1 MLGLN
6 PMADLSK
13 KLRGAFRQSRSVVV
27 MLMACSLM
35 LLSGCVKYDL
45 EINFASQNHGEIIQ
59 HIQIGERLS
68 SFSSETARLWLES
81 IKRRTRDLG
90 GKTQKISDEEIVV
103 KIPFNNGVE
112 LADKINQFMN
122 PVGQPASGAK
132 KELNPELPPIAAAM
146 TVTQNNWLFA
156 LRNRLIYDLDLRSLG
171 VISTNGNLLISPGA
185 LLDLQFALRTP
196 WGGKVIPADPQ
207 TPVTEA
213 DTKPS
218 QAAEKMPEIL
228 DQGRTFLWTLQP
240 GQMNH
245 IEVIFWVPSPIGIG
259 AGIIA
264 LFIGISM
271 YVKNLLSPPQVSTEE
286 RSTDD
291 PTSGAIASE
300 PEQDLSN
307 PSIGS
312 VS

>member
-1 MLGLN
+1 MIFWKNYL
-6 PMADLSK
+6 AELSK
-13 KLRGAFRQSRSVVV
+13 KMRKSFRHFRTLVV
-27 MLMACSLM
+27 MLMAGSLM

-90 GKTQKISDEEIVV
+90 GKTEKISQTEILV
-103 KIPFNNGVE
+103 KIPFNNGAE

-122 PVGQPASGAK
+122 PGGENGSDSK
-132 KELNPELPPIAAAM
+132 KQLDPDQPPIASKM

-171 VISTNGNLLISPGA
+171 VISPNGNLLISPGA

-196 WGGKVIPADPQ
+196 WGGKVITADPQ
-207 TPVTEA
+207 TAVAEP

-264 LFIGISM
+264 LFIGVSM

-307 PSIGS
+307 R
-312 VS
+312 

>member
-6 PMADLSK
+6 PMTDLSK
-13 KLRGAFRQSRSVVV
+13 KLRGSFRQSRSLVV

-45 EINFASQNHGEIIQ
+45 GINFASQTHGEIIQ

-90 GKTQKISDEEIVV
+90 GKTQKISDQEIVV
-103 KIPFNNGVE
+103 KIQFNNGVE

-122 PVGQPASGAK
+122 PGGQPGSGAK
-132 KELNPELPPIAAAM
+132 KELDPDLPPISAAM

-185 LLDLQFALRTP
+185 LLDLKFALQTP
-196 WGGKVIPADPQ
+196 WGGEVITDAAV
-207 TPVTEA
+207 TPESELEA
-213 DTKPS
+213 KIS
-218 QAAEKMPEIL
+218 QNAPLIPEII
-228 DQGRTFLWTLQP
+228 DQGKTFIWHLQP
-240 GQMNH
+240 GQLNH
-245 IEVIFWVPSPIGIG
+245 IEVTFWVPSPIGIG
-259 AGIIA
+259 AGMIA

-271 YVKNLLSPPQVSTEE
+271 YAKNLLSPPQGSTEE
-286 RSTDD
+286 RSTED
-291 PTSGAIASE
+291 PNSGAIASK

-307 PSIGS
+307 PSIGR

>member
-6 PMADLSK
+6 PMTDLSK
-13 KLRGAFRQSRSVVV
+13 KLRGAFRQSRSLVV
-27 MLMACSLM
+27 MFMACSLM

-68 SFSSETARLWLES
+68 SFSSETARLWLDS

-90 GKTQKISDEEIVV
+90 GKTQKISDQEIVV

-122 PVGQPASGAK
+122 PVGQIASGAK
-132 KELNPELPPIAAAM
+132 KELNQELPPISAAM
-146 TVTQNNWLFA
+146 SVTQNNWLFA

-185 LLDLQFALRTP
+185 LLDLKFALRTP
-196 WGGKVIPADPQ
+196 WGGKVITGDPQ
-207 TPVTEA
+207 SALTEA

-218 QAAEKMPEIL
+218 QAAQKMPEIL

-271 YVKNLLSPPQVSTEE
+271 YVKNLLSPPQGPTEE
-286 RSTDD
+286 RSTED

-307 PSIGS
+307 PSIGG

>member
-6 PMADLSK
+6 PMTDLSK
-13 KLRGAFRQSRSVVV
+13 KLRAAFRQYRNLVV
-27 MLMACSLM
+27 MLMACNLI
-35 LLSGCVKYDL
+35 LLTGCVKYDL

-68 SFSSETARLWLES
+68 SFSSETARLWLEN

-90 GKTQKISDEEIVV
+90 GKTQKMSDQELVV

-112 LADKINQFMN
+112 LADKINQLMN
-122 PVGQPASGAK
+122 PVAQRDSGAK
-132 KELNPELPPIAAAM
+132 KELNPEMPPLSAAM

-156 LRNRLIYDLDLRSLG
+156 LRNRLIYDVDLRWLG
-171 VISTNGNLLISPGA
+171 VISPNGNLLISPGA

-196 WGGKVIPADPQ
+196 WGGKVITGDPLS
-207 TPVTEA
+207 PVAEA
-213 DTKPS
+213 ETKPIP
-218 QAAEKMPEIL
+218 AAEKMPEIL

-240 GQMNH
+240 GQLNH

-259 AGIIA
+259 AGMIA

-271 YVKNLLSPPQVSTEE
+271 YVKNLLSPPQRSTEE
-286 RSTDD
+286 RSTED
-291 PTSGAIASE
+291 PTSGAIGSE
-300 PEQDLSN
+300 PEQDLGN
-307 PSIGS
+307 TSIS
-312 VS
+312 RVS

>member
-6 PMADLSK
+6 AMADLNK
-13 KLRGAFRQSRSVVV
+13 KLRGAFRHSRSLVV

-35 LLSGCVKYDL
+35 LLTGCVKYDL

-90 GKTQKISDEEIVV
+90 GKTQKISDQEIVV
-103 KIPFNNGVE
+103 NIPFNNGVE

-132 KELNPELPPIAAAM
+132 KELDPELPPISAAIS
-146 TVTQNNWLFA
+146 VTQNNWLFA

-196 WGGKVIPADPQ
+196 WGGKVITGDPQ
-207 TPVTEA
+207 SPVAEA
-213 DTKPS
+213 ETKPI

-271 YVKNLLSPPQVSTEE
+271 YVKNLLSPPQGSTEE
-286 RSTDD
+286 RSTEDS
-291 PTSGAIASE
+291 TSGAIASE

-307 PSIGS
+307 PSIGG

>member
-6 PMADLSK
+6 PMTDLSK
-13 KLRGAFRQSRSVVV
+13 KLHGAFRQSRNLVVT
-27 MLMACSLM
+27 LMACSLM
-35 LLSGCVKYDL
+35 LLTGCVKYDL

-90 GKTQKISDEEIVV
+90 GKTHKISAQEILVN
-103 KIPFNNGVE
+103 IPFNNGVE

-132 KELNPELPPIAAAM
+132 KELNPELSPISAAM
-146 TVTQNNWLFA
+146 SVTQNNWLFA

-196 WGGKVIPADPQ
+196 WGGKVITDDAV
-207 TPVTEA
+207 TPGSELEA
-213 DTKPS
+213 KNGQNAPL
-218 QAAEKMPEIL
+218 MPEII
-228 DQGRTFLWTLQP
+228 DQEKTFIWHLQP

-271 YVKNLLSPPQVSTEE
+271 YVKNLLSPPQGSTEE
-286 RSTDD
+286 RSTED
-291 PTSGAIASE
+291 PTSGAIASKA
-300 PEQDLSN
+300 EQDLSN
-307 PSIGS
+307 PSIGK

>member
-90 GKTQKISDEEIVV
+90 GKTQKISDQEILV

-122 PVGQPASGAK
+122 SVGQPASGGK
-132 KELNPELPPIAAAM
+132 KELNPELPPISAAM

-196 WGGKVIPADPQ
+196 WGGKVITADPQ
-207 TPVTEA
+207 TAVAEA

-300 PEQDLSN
+300 PEQDLTN